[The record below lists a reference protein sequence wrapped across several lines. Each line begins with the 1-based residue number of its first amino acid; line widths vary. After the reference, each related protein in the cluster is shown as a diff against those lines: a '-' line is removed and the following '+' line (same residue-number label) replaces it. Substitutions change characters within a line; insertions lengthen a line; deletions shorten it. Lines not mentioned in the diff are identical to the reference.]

1 MWGDK
6 CVTMRRKLFDV
17 YPFVPFDFGINDC
30 IIYYENKIKNRNKM
44 QLN

>member
-30 IIYYENKIKNRNKM
+30 TIMKIKLKIEIRCS
-44 QLN
+44 